1 MHTQRQIERLNS
13 TLKGLLNSHM
23 GRYGSKRWVDV
34 LQSCIEN
41 INTTKHSTTGHT
53 PTEIISTPS
62 LQAEV
67 ASNLKEAA
75 LKHQG
80 PVDKLESELEVGDS
94 VRVALT
100 TRDLAR
106 KGQLFAKSA
115 GKQHWSTRIYEVR
128 TVSKPRNRFDRKQY
142 LLRHGSRD
150 LTKRYYA
157 SQLQKIDPEKL
168 IKNDLSVQQRPVY
181 DEKSFNLEHHLK
193 VDLPS
198 REVKEPE
205 PAPVSAPEKAP
216 EPPKPA
222 TETKN
227 EPARRT
233 TRARKQVDPGFFV
246 TH

>member
-1 MHTQRQIERLNS
+1 MHREHQHHETLN
-13 TLKGLLNSHM
+13 H
-23 GRYGSKRWVDV
+23 RP
-34 LQSCIEN
+34 
-41 INTTKHSTTGHT
+41 H

-100 TRDLAR
+100 TRDLTR

-150 LTKRYYA
+150 QTKRYYA

-181 DEKSFNLEHHLK
+181 DEKTFDLERHLR

-198 REVKEPE
+198 REVKEPT
-205 PAPVSAPEKAP
+205 PAPAEAPPVPEQPRAATDAKTEPVRRSA
-216 EPPKPA
+216 
-222 TETKN
+222 
-227 EPARRT
+227 RG
-233 TRARKQVDPGFFV
+233 RKQVDPGLFV